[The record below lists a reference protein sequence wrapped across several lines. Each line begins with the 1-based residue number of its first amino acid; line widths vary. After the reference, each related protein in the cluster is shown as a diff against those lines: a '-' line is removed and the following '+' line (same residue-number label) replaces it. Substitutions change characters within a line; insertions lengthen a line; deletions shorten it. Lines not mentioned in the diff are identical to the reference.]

1 MCSSLDFYAS
11 ITDNHCASS
20 AALLL
25 SLRTTAP
32 LPFGKDDVVIIVVI
46 ILLIIIAAK
55 FRTTSAL

>member
-1 MCSSLDFYAS
+1 MFSLDFYAS

-20 AALLL
+20 AALL